1 MSASG
6 QEKSRAELFEILGH
20 PSRVSILE
28 ALGEE
33 PLGFA
38 GLKRKTGIASNGL
51 LSFHLGKMEGLVCE
65 RPEGGYA
72 LTHQGEEALAIIE
85 AVEKM
90 RSRRPGIGRLRRYI
104 VGHRIVVGVLV
115 IIMVIIGSVAMA
127 QQGLIPGLGQVPSS
141 ARGDT
146 VQIGGV
152 TYWYKAVAADTLYN
166 VSSFA
171 FHGVVFSFLGYQLLT
186 LPQGPPVAIDIDNL
200 SACSG
205 ASRSSLVVV
214 VFSFSSSGITSTFCS
229 NSNNVSY
236 EKIMFHSPVVQ
247 LSFGD
252 GESTSFVA
260 DMSSNPAAPGSFY
273 TFGPNGTDS
282 AVVLG
287 EGTPSFAANH
297 APEAGVILDS
307 QSSLVMLLV
316 QE

>member
-6 QEKSRAELFEILGH
+6 QEKSRAELFDILGH

-38 GLKRKTGIASNGL
+38 GLKRKAGIASNGL
-51 LSFHLGKMEGLVCE
+51 LSFHLGKMGGLVCE

-72 LTHQGEEALAIIE
+72 LTDQGEEALAIIE

-90 RSRRPGIGRLRRYI
+90 RSRRLRIGRLRRYI
-104 VGHRIVVGVLV
+104 VEHRTVVSVLV
-115 IIMVIIGSVAMA
+115 IFMVIIGSVAIA
-127 QQGLIPGLGQVPSS
+127 EQGFIPGLGQVPSS
-141 ARGDT
+141 ALGEI
-146 VQIGGV
+146 VQIGGE
-152 TYWYKAVAADTLYN
+152 TYWYKAVAADTLDN

-186 LPQGPPVAIDIDNL
+186 LPQGPPVAVDMENL

-205 ASRSSLVVV
+205 PSNFGIYL
-214 VFSFSSSGITSTFCS
+214 FSSSGITSSFCF
-229 NSNNVSY
+229 NNVSY

-260 DMSSNPAAPGSFY
+260 DMSSNPAAPGSHY

-287 EGTPSFAANH
+287 DGTPSFAANH

-316 QE
+316 EE

>member
-1 MSASG
+1 LSASE

-38 GLKRKTGIASNGL
+38 GLKRKTRIASNGL
-51 LSFHLGKMEGLVCE
+51 LSFHIGKMGGLVCE

-72 LTHQGEEALAIIE
+72 LTDQGEEALAIIE

-90 RSRRPGIGRLRRYI
+90 QSRRPGVGHLRRYI
-104 VGHRIVVGVLV
+104 IGHRIVVGVLV

-127 QQGLIPGLGQVPSS
+127 QQGLIPGSGQVHSS
-141 ARGDT
+141 APSDT

-152 TYWYKAVAADTLYN
+152 TYWYKAVAADTLDN
-166 VSSFA
+166 VSSLA

-186 LPQGPPVAIDIDNL
+186 LPQGPPVAIDMDNL
-200 SACSG
+200 STCSG
-205 ASRSSLVVV
+205 ASNFGIYL
-214 VFSFSSSGITSTFCS
+214 FSSSGIASSFCF
-229 NSNNVSY
+229 NNVSY
-236 EKIMFHSPVVQ
+236 EKTMFHSPVLQ

-252 GESTSFVA
+252 GGSTSFVA
-260 DMSSNPAAPGSFY
+260 DMSSNPAAPGSLY
-273 TFGPNGTDS
+273 IFGTNGADS

-287 EGTPSFAANH
+287 DGTPSFAANH

-307 QSSLVMLLV
+307 QSSLVILLV